1 MIIGSERIDF
11 TFYFFIMFC
20 NVVDSNDLID
30 MFTLK
35 HIIMVVGEVR
45 GMFSKIFKKL
55 ILK

>member
-1 MIIGSERIDF
+1 VIIGSERIGF

-35 HIIMVVGEVR
+35 HIIMVVGEVT